1 MVIINPVDDLAG
13 HPHAGNATGGRSS
26 QPPASN
32 PAASFFDDHGTA
44 AGYVPDTTAG
54 SSHPPPPY
62 APAPATSGGAFSF
75 NPSSS
80 PPMFPGYTMDAFFP
94 PPPVMAEPSHYW
106 YPPCVSSAPYAQ
118 AQDAMPPPVL
128 VPMQT
133 MRAEPFFH
141 TQTQRHVAAASEA
154 EDVVVHAIADTKKAQ
169 ETATPTPRR
178 RGRPRKNAAPVDAA
192 TKPRIK
198 PKRATVR
205 RNRAALHQAA
215 SATAISGGQV
225 QVPLPLPYQ
234 ATNGVEVQVQQLDHQ
249 AAPNQ
254 IAPCTNPMALVCQ
267 EQWPLQPTYGN
278 GLNAGAQ
285 DAAVIGQEVML
296 HYADTSAE
304 GVRFQPTDEELI
316 FYLRL
321 KHAGREMP
329 VDFFK
334 EFDVYGAYPEKSRD
348 VCGVVNGFWY
358 AFSPRD
364 RKYKNGARPAR
375 SVFEA
380 DGRQLGYWKSN
391 TKLAPVRRRAD
402 GVQIGTVASLTFH
415 LGRQPHGAQTPWKMK
430 EYAIPENQHAPDGS
444 AMRLN
449 DWVVCKLF
457 YRERVI
463 AAGQEEG
470 QLGEAA
476 ENDSGAGGDEGMQ
489 MVVPSDDQTPRD
501 SEQQLRV
508 EDYLVEF
515 EASVQ
520 QNQTAN

>member
-1 MVIINPVDDLAG
+1 MVIISPVDDLAC

-26 QPPASN
+26 HPPASN

-44 AGYVPDTTAG
+44 AGYVPDITAG
-54 SSHPPPPY
+54 SSHPPLPY
-62 APAPATSGGAFSF
+62 APPPATTGGAFSF

-80 PPMFPGYTMDAFFP
+80 PPMFPGYTMDAFFTP
-94 PPPVMAEPSHYW
+94 PPAMAEPSHYW
-106 YPPCVSSAPYAQ
+106 YPPCVAPAPFAQ

-141 TQTQRHVAAASEA
+141 TQTQRHVAAAAA
-154 EDVVVHAIADTKKAQ
+154 EDMVVHALADTKKAQ

-178 RGRPRKNAAPVDAA
+178 RGRPRKNVALAAVA
-192 TKPRIK
+192 TKPGTKPK

-205 RNRAALHQAA
+205 SNRAALEQAA

-225 QVPLPLPYQ
+225 QVPLPVPYQ
-234 ATNGVEVQVQQLDHQ
+234 VTNGGVEVQVQQPDQ
-249 AAPNQ
+249 AAPTQ
-254 IAPCTNPMALVCQ
+254 VDPCTNPMALVCQ
-267 EQWPLQPTYGN
+267 EQWPLQPTFSN
-278 GLNAGAQ
+278 SLN
-285 DAAVIGQEVML
+285 AVIGQEVML

-321 KHAGREMP
+321 KHAGMEMP

-375 SVFEA
+375 SVVDS

-402 GVQIGTVASLTFH
+402 GVQIGTVESLTFH

-457 YRERVI
+457 YRERAV

-476 ENDSGAGGDEGMQ
+476 ENDSRAGGDEGMQ
-489 MVVPSDDQTPRD
+489 MVPSDDQTPRD

-508 EDYLVEF
+508 EDYLVDF